1 MAAKKHSDN
10 ASSDIDPMALR
21 NALGSF
27 ATGITVVTA
36 LGKDGQRVGMT
47 ANSFNS
53 VSLSPALVLWSIDK
67 ASNCFDDFIQAEHYA
82 IHVLSA
88 DQQFISDQFAK
99 SGGDKFAGLEC
110 TETPECQYCLNAALI
125 LNVGS
130 RTNMMVEIML
140 FWLAALP
147 ILLTQGQ
154 SLSYFI
160 VVTIKNC
167 KSRNQLS
174 V

>member
-1 MAAKKHSDN
+1 MAPKKHSDN
-10 ASSDIDPMALR
+10 ASSNIDPMALR

-36 LGKDGQRVGMT
+36 LGKGGQRVGMT

-82 IHVLSA
+82 IHILSA
-88 DQQFISDQFAK
+88 DQQSISDQFAK

-110 TETPECQYCLNAALI
+110 IENHARVPILPECSAYFECSIAHQYDGGDHII
-125 LNVGS
+125 LVGS
-130 RTNMMVEIML
+130 VANFVDSGTEPLIFYRGDYKKL
-140 FWLAALP
+140 
-147 ILLTQGQ
+147 
-154 SLSYFI
+154 
-160 VVTIKNC
+160 
-167 KSRNQLS
+167 
-174 V
+174 

>member
-1 MAAKKHSDN
+1 MAAKKHSDI
-10 ASSDIDPMALR
+10 ASSNIDPMALR

-82 IHVLSA
+82 IHILSA
-88 DQQFISDQFAK
+88 NQQSISDQFAK

-110 TETPECQYCLNAALI
+110 TENHAGVPLLPKCSAYFECSIAHQYDGGDHII
-125 LNVGS
+125 LVGS
-130 RTNMMVEIML
+130 VANFVDSGTEPLIFYRGDYKKL
-140 FWLAALP
+140 
-147 ILLTQGQ
+147 
-154 SLSYFI
+154 
-160 VVTIKNC
+160 
-167 KSRNQLS
+167 
-174 V
+174 